1 MIIVARQLSGSAQL
15 KKYFVIVM
23 LIAGMLA
30 VISIVYAAPSQLQAP
45 STTTSSSQ
53 QSSFYTN
60 TTTLGDATVT
70 EILVNT
76 NVQFPLQNSA
86 TQLQKFDLF
95 AHTELLFVIFMI
107 GVLLPCLA
115 VYLSRGSSIDNIRNH

>member
-1 MIIVARQLSGSAQL
+1 M

-30 VISIVYAAPSQLQAP
+30 VISIVYAAPSQLQVP
-45 STTTSSSQ
+45 STTTFSSQ
-53 QSSFYTN
+53 QSSFYTD

-86 TQLQKFDLF
+86 AQLQKFDLF

-107 GVLLPCLA
+107 GILLPCLA
-115 VYLSRGSSIDNIRNH
+115 VYLIRGSRLDNIRNQSQSSNL